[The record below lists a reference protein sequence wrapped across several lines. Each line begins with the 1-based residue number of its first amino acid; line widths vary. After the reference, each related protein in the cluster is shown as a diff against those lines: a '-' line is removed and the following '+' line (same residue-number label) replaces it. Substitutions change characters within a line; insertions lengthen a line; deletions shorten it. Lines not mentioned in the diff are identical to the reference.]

1 MRCVLFA
8 GRLVIRANLS
18 TMDGAKGEKMK
29 DNSNTIK
36 GIGFLEALQ
45 LVFLVLKL
53 CKVINWRWIWV
64 FTPLWVGM
72 VIDLLVALWAVFM
85 IKREE
90 RK

>member
-1 MRCVLFA
+1 MYKPIVSA
-8 GRLVIRANLS
+8 H
-18 TMDGAKGEKMK
+18 GAKGEKMK
-29 DNSNTIK
+29 DNSNTTK

>member
-1 MRCVLFA
+1 MM
-8 GRLVIRANLS
+8 VIAI
-18 TMDGAKGEKMK
+18 TEKGEKMEN
-29 DNSNTIK
+29 NSNTIK

-53 CKVINWRWIWV
+53 CNVINWRWIWV

-90 RK
+90 RRWD